1 MQGKLLSTL
10 LLSSSIAAQGLLVY
24 DAGPLITTPGGG
36 FGGANVS
43 ELQNGTGGPYNLSM
57 NVLGHGAQAGTPPG
71 NAIADDFTTNGVWII
86 DGIELFTY
94 QTQGAGLPPNPTI
107 TGVFIEIFNGDP
119 SMGGVPI
126 AGSPGIA
133 NNLFNTVGYTATN
146 TLTNTYRATAATI
159 ATATTRRIQSVRVN
173 FPAPLILDPSVTGTS
188 TYWLEFQFS
197 STVSTSGPWL
207 PPIAVLGSLESGV
220 AYQRQVAAY
229 VQLVDGGNPVAPV
242 PFKQG
247 APFKL
252 YGTPTTPAGAFTNL
266 GGGCGAATLAVR
278 GAPHIGGVVHSEL
291 SNTQA
296 PLNPAIFPLIIIG
309 VTNQSIPLPCG
320 CVAGPTLD
328 FVYNFAAQPYSNNW
342 QVPVALSGLG
352 LEYYV
357 QGAELDFFGL
367 AAPALNCNF
376 GLGFTFAM
384 TDTYRV
390 KFY

>member
-1 MQGKLLSTL
+1 MQHKLLSTL
-10 LLSSSIAAQGLLVY
+10 LLSSSLAAQGLLVY
-24 DAGPLITTPGGG
+24 DAGPLITHPGGG
-36 FGGANVS
+36 PGGADASSLQVNLNVFGFAS
-43 ELQNGTGGPYNLSM
+43 QITTTGTNF
-57 NVLGHGAQAGTPPG
+57 
-71 NAIADDFTTNGVWII
+71 AIADDFTTNGVWIV
-86 DGIELFTY
+86 DGVELFTY
-94 QTQGAGLPPNPTI
+94 QTNATAPSI
-107 TGVFIEIFNGDP
+107 TGVYVEIFNGDP
-119 SMGGVPI
+119 SMGGTPI

-159 ATATTRRIQSVRVN
+159 ATSTARRIQSVRVN

-207 PPIAVLGSLESGV
+207 PPITVLGSLESGV
-220 AYQRQVAAY
+220 AYQRQAAAY

-309 VTNQSIPLPCG
+309 VTNQGIPLPCG

-328 FVYNFAAQPYSNNW
+328 FVYNFAAQPYTNNW
-342 QVPVALSGLG
+342 QVPVALAGLG

>member
-146 TLTNTYRATAATI
+146 TWAGSYRATR
-159 ATATTRRIQSVRVN
+159 TAPLADGRPIQSVRVD
-173 FPAPLILDPSVTGTS
+173 FSAPLILDPSVTGTS
-188 TYWLEFQFS
+188 TYWLEYQFTGS
-197 STVSTSGPWL
+197 LASGPWV
-207 PPIAVLGSLESGV
+207 PPITVLGSANTGIALQRITA
-220 AYQRQVAAY
+220 AYQPLQ
-229 VQLVDGGNPVAPV
+229 DTGNPVQPV
-242 PFKQG
+242 PFNNA

-296 PLNPAIFPLIIIG
+296 PLNPAVFPLIIIG

-367 AAPALNCNF
+367 AAPALNCNL
-376 GLGFTFAM
+376 GLGFSFAM